1 MSSQLVNTVLLKT
14 MVNLPCAYLSHDV

>member
-14 MVNLPCAYLSHDV
+14 MVNLPCAYLTHDV